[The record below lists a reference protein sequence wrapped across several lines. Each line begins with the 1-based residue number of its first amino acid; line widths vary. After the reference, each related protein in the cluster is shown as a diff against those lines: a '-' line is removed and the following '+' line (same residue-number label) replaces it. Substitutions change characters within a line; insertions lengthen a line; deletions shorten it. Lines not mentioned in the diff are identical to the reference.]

1 VDAVELPLRLRGIA
15 DALRTRVPAA
25 AANAMAAEFHGE
37 LVDVTL
43 RQSTHP
49 SGTVTTAPP
58 GQPPA
63 LVSGTLRRSARIV
76 PAAGGSAR
84 ATASV
89 RMGAVYS
96 RIHELG
102 GFVFA
107 KRGKK
112 LAFEYPRGH
121 KHFVRWVYLPKRP
134 YMAPTRERLVS
145 SGRLRDRGKQAAM
158 DVIRSG

>member
-1 VDAVELPLRLRGIA
+1 MDPVELPLRLQA
-15 DALRTRVPAA
+15 MSDALKARGAKAA
-25 AANAMAAEFHGE
+25 ADAMAAEFHGE

-49 SGTVTTAPP
+49 RGTVTTAVP

-89 RMGAVYS
+89 RMGAVYA
-96 RIHELG
+96 RIHEHG

-112 LAFEYPRGH
+112 LAFEYPKGH

-145 SGRLRDRGKQAAM
+145 SGRLRDRGKQAAT

>member
-25 AANAMAAEFHGE
+25 AANDMAAEFHGE

-43 RQSTHP
+43 RASTHP
-49 SGTVTTAPP
+49 RGTVTTAAP

-76 PAAGGSAR
+76 PAQEGTAR

-96 RIHELG
+96 RIHERG

-107 KRGKK
+107 KRGKQLK
-112 LAFEYPRGH
+112 FQYPKGSWH
-121 KHFVRWVYLPKRP
+121 AVRWVYLPKRP
-134 YMAPTRERLVS
+134 YMAPTRARLVA

-158 DVIRSG
+158 DVIRGG